1 VGELFH
7 QWFEKSPALL
17 TNFSLLP
24 FDSEKGQPTRKFSQ
38 NLHTLEFFEKYFH
51 NHRVLQHKNLTG
63 MVHFQTSIPWA
74 FLKSARCPYFTWL
87 KQCQVNLSPTKFKMD
102 TLVACGFMVGAH
114 PGFLSRNKAEEE
126 LCGSLSLDDED
137 VLPFQLSSH
146 SISVPIKDGA
156 GLTFMPS

>member
-1 VGELFH
+1 VWESSSTSGLKKAQPYLQIFH
-7 QWFEKSPALL
+7 CYLL
-17 TNFSLLP
+17 TQKRDN
-24 FDSEKGQPTRKFSQ
+24 QPANS
-38 NLHTLEFFEKYFH
+38 
-51 NHRVLQHKNLTG
+51 HKTFIRWNSSRSISIS